1 MNNEQQFN
9 FDVEVGKILNLMIN
23 SLYTNRD
30 VALRELISNASD
42 ACDKLRYL
50 AAQNPELAK
59 DELKISIT
67 TDKAK
72 KLLII
77 TDNGIGMNREDLMQN
92 LGTIARSG
100 TENFIKSL
108 TGDKQKDV
116 QLIGQFGV
124 GFYSSFMIANK
135 VEVFSRKFDDEKT
148 FRWESEGAGSFKIA
162 ESEEELVTCLK
173 SRCDEVDSAV
183 GENRSGGVF
192 EHTLSSGSAAD
203 CSKRPS
209 QLEDFGQVSHGT
221 KIILHLKDDA
231 GDFLD
236 RFHIKHV
243 IQTYSDHIN
252 FKIEFIPENLE
263 AGAKVEVLNS
273 AAALWKRPKE
283 EIKPEEYQNF
293 FRHISHLPG
302 EPFMTIHNNVEGVV
316 SYANLLFI
324 PASKPFDLFHPDR
337 KTSVKLYA
345 KKVFISED
353 LSLVPACL
361 RFLRGLVDSDDLPLN
376 ISRETLQHNLVLE
389 KIRKSVVAKV
399 LAELKKK
406 AGENEEKYLEFW
418 NNFGAVLKEGL
429 CESSEF
435 REKILEICRF
445 HSSKSPDKLIS
456 LAEYLDR
463 AKIGQ
468 DKIYFLTGE
477 AVEKIK
483 SSPQLEVFV
492 KKDVEVLF
500 LTDAVDEFWVTV
512 ALPYKAKGSDFEFQ
526 SINRHDV
533 DLKNIG
539 KTVEEQAAEAE
550 KKSTETEIK
559 DVTSSEFEGLVKFI
573 KEVLGDKIKEARIS
587 KKLTNSPVC
596 LAVDAGSMDIR
607 LERFLLEQKQIQAGS
622 AKILEVNPNNKIIK
636 SLNELYSDGSKKMEV
651 EDKIKTLFDLA
662 CIIEDEPIKD
672 TSDFSRRLQQL
683 MSLAQE

>member
-1 MNNEQQFN
+1 VNILSARFLSPSGDLEIGLIGIICSFLSWLKINQKNKKMSNEQQFN

-23 SLYTNRD
+23 SLYTNKD
-30 VALRELISNASD
+30 VALRELVSNASD

-50 AAQNPELAK
+50 AAQNPDLLQ

-77 TDNGIGMNREDLMQN
+77 TDNGIGMNRDDLIQN

-135 VEVFSRKFDDEKT
+135 VEVISRKFDDEKCW
-148 FRWESEGAGSFKIA
+148 RWESEGTGQFMIA
-162 ESEEELVTCLK
+162 ESEEKIT
-173 SRCDEVDSAV
+173 R
-183 GENRSGGVF
+183 GV
-192 EHTLSSGSAAD
+192 
-203 CSKRPS
+203 
-209 QLEDFGQVSHGT
+209 

-243 IQTYSDHIN
+243 VQTYSDHIN

-263 AGAKVEVLNS
+263 AGAKIETLNS
-273 AAALWKRPKE
+273 ASALWAKPVS
-283 EIKPEEYQNF
+283 EITAEQYQNF
-293 FRHISHLPG
+293 FKHISHLPG
-302 EPFMTIHNNVEGVV
+302 EPFMVIHNKIEGVV
-316 SYANLLFI
+316 SYTNLLFV
-324 PASKPFDLFHPDR
+324 PATKPFDLFHPDR
-337 KTSVKLYA
+337 KTAVKLYV

-353 LSLVPACL
+353 LGLVPANM
-361 RFLRGLVDSDDLPLN
+361 RFLRGLIDSDDLPLN
-376 ISRETLQHNLVLE
+376 ISRENLQHSAVLE
-389 KIRKSVVAKV
+389 KIRKSVVNKV
-399 LAELKKK
+399 LSELKKK
-406 AGENEEKYLEFW
+406 ASESEEEYLKFW

-445 HSSKSPDKLIS
+445 YSSKSEGKLIS

-463 AKIGQ
+463 AKSAQ
-468 DKIYFLTGE
+468 NKIYFLTAE
-477 AVEKIK
+477 SVDKAK
-483 SSPQLEVFV
+483 SSPQLEIFLQ
-492 KKDVEVLF
+492 KDVEVLF

-512 ALPYKAKGSDFEFQ
+512 ALPYKEKEFQ

-533 DLKNIG
+533 DLEN
-539 KTVEEQAAEAE
+539 VE
-550 KKSTETEIK
+550 KKSDEEDKKSEEK
-559 DVTSSEFEGLVKFI
+559 DVTSSNFEGLIKFI
-573 KEVLGDKIKEARIS
+573 KETLGDKIKDARIS
-587 KKLTNSPVC
+587 KKLTDSPVC

-607 LERFLLEQKQIQAGS
+607 LERFLLEQKQIQAGT
-622 AKILEVNPNNKIIK
+622 AKIFEVNIGHKIIK
-636 SLNELYSDGSKKMEV
+636 NLNENYLDEAKKSDARDV
-651 EDKIKTLFDLA
+651 IFTLFDLA
-662 CIIEDEPIKD
+662 CVIEDEPIKD
-672 TSDFSRRLQQL
+672 AKDFSRRIQGL
-683 MSLAQE
+683 MG

>member
-1 MNNEQQFN
+1 MSNEQQFN

-23 SLYTNRD
+23 SLYTNKD
-30 VALRELISNASD
+30 VALRELVSNASD

-50 AAQNPELAK
+50 AAQNPDLLQ

-77 TDNGIGMNREDLMQN
+77 TDNGIGMNRDDLIQN

-135 VEVFSRKFDDEKT
+135 VEVISRKFDDEKCW
-148 FRWESEGAGSFKIA
+148 RWESEGTGQFMIA
-162 ESEEELVTCLK
+162 ESEEKIT
-173 SRCDEVDSAV
+173 R
-183 GENRSGGVF
+183 GV
-192 EHTLSSGSAAD
+192 
-203 CSKRPS
+203 
-209 QLEDFGQVSHGT
+209 

-243 IQTYSDHIN
+243 VQTYSDHIN

-263 AGAKVEVLNS
+263 AGAKIETLNS
-273 AAALWKRPKE
+273 ASALWAKPVS
-283 EIKPEEYQNF
+283 EITAEQYQNF
-293 FRHISHLPG
+293 FKHISHLPG
-302 EPFMTIHNNVEGVV
+302 EPFMVIHNKIEGVV
-316 SYANLLFI
+316 SYTNLLFV
-324 PASKPFDLFHPDR
+324 PATKPFDLFHPDR
-337 KTSVKLYA
+337 KTAVKLYV

-353 LSLVPACL
+353 LGLVPANM
-361 RFLRGLVDSDDLPLN
+361 RFLRGLIDSDDLPLN
-376 ISRETLQHNLVLE
+376 ISRENLQHSAVLE
-389 KIRKSVVAKV
+389 KIRKSVVNKV
-399 LAELKKK
+399 LSELKKK
-406 AGENEEKYLEFW
+406 ASESEEEYLKFW

-445 HSSKSPDKLIS
+445 YSSKSEGKLIS

-463 AKIGQ
+463 AKSAQ
-468 DKIYFLTGE
+468 NKIYFLTAE
-477 AVEKIK
+477 SVDKAK
-483 SSPQLEVFV
+483 SSPQLEIFLQ
-492 KKDVEVLF
+492 KDVEVLF

-512 ALPYKAKGSDFEFQ
+512 ALPYKEKEFQ

-533 DLKNIG
+533 DLEN
-539 KTVEEQAAEAE
+539 VE
-550 KKSTETEIK
+550 KKSDEEDKKSEEK
-559 DVTSSEFEGLVKFI
+559 DVTSSNFEGLIKFI
-573 KEVLGDKIKEARIS
+573 KETLGDKIKDARIS
-587 KKLTNSPVC
+587 KKLTDSPVC

-607 LERFLLEQKQIQAGS
+607 LERFLLEQKQIQAGT
-622 AKILEVNPNNKIIK
+622 AKIFEVNIGHKIIK
-636 SLNELYSDGSKKMEV
+636 NLNENYLDEAKKSDARDV
-651 EDKIKTLFDLA
+651 IFTLFDLA
-662 CIIEDEPIKD
+662 CVIEDEPIKD
-672 TSDFSRRLQQL
+672 AKDFSRRIQGL
-683 MSLAQE
+683 MG